1 MIYKDKVGFI
11 RFDNRKYE
19 NFMGK
24 FFRFI
29 RKICVKVEVENTE
42 KGLIFLIPKYEKYTG
57 FFMKKIQKQIKKQI
71 DKNKISEL
79 IVDKCVGIVPKK
91 RTNKILKNSIFK
103 IIEYIFRKNGENTN
117 LENIYVLVN
126 KYNKQNIYVIKK
138 LVEMF
143 KTVNIITQDI
153 KHYQILEKKFF
164 EQGIL
169 ITISNNK
176 RKGIRNAKYI
186 INIDFDKNEIIEY
199 NIYSESIILNISE
212 QFINIEK
219 GFNGILIND
228 FEIQINEDN
237 EEFINEFYGNID
249 KKQYLENELK
259 MFQINTEYIDEFYK
273 MYNAKITYLIGVRG
287 RLQDSEFCH

>member
-42 KGLIFLIPKYEKYTG
+42 KGLIFLIPKYEKYTD

-91 RTNKILKNSIFK
+91 RTNQILKNSIFK

-138 LVEMF
+138 LV
-143 KTVNIITQDI
+143 
-153 KHYQILEKKFF
+153 
-164 EQGIL
+164 
-169 ITISNNK
+169 
-176 RKGIRNAKYI
+176 
-186 INIDFDKNEIIEY
+186 
-199 NIYSESIILNISE
+199 
-212 QFINIEK
+212 
-219 GFNGILIND
+219 
-228 FEIQINEDN
+228 
-237 EEFINEFYGNID
+237 
-249 KKQYLENELK
+249 
-259 MFQINTEYIDEFYK
+259 
-273 MYNAKITYLIGVRG
+273 
-287 RLQDSEFCH
+287 